1 MKKIITLVAIIFIF
15 TSCDKEVIEWS
26 DKTTCAEINAF
37 YEAETKGLSIKDASY
52 FIEDWLD
59 ALEEANCPGT

>member
-1 MKKIITLVAIIFIF
+1 
-15 TSCDKEVIEWS
+15 VIEWS